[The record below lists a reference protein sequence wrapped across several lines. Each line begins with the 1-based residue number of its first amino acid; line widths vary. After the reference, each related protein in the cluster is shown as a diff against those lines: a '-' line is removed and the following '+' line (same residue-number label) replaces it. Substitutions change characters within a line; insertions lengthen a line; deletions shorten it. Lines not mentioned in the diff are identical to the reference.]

1 MTIDGAVTDM
11 ASRLGR
17 ELGMDDRYGSVHHVT
32 AVDPRSGRALGAY
45 TWGNAILSRQPIS
58 ASRTE
63 PLPIPA
69 DDDLVA
75 PVGSDHELAG
85 VRYQDA
91 EPGTREARCA
101 VVCTIDGPQSVHVI
115 TTHFTYMGSEQRR
128 RQAERLA
135 ELVGEL
141 DGPVV
146 VLGDLNAP
154 IHASELAPLRDS
166 LVDAFL
172 AIGVPP
178 VDARRDSCGSVAIDH
193 VLTRGFTAVSCR
205 VATEAGDASD
215 HWPVVA
221 SLQTT

>member
-1 MTIDGAVTDM
+1 MG
-11 ASRLGR
+11 
-17 ELGMDDRYGSVHHVT
+17 DRYGSVHHVT
-32 AVDPRSGRALGAY
+32 AIDPRSGRALGAY
-45 TWGNAILSRQPIS
+45 TWGNAILSMHAIA

-75 PVGSDHELAG
+75 PTGTEHELAG
-85 VRYQDA
+85 IRYRDA
-91 EPGTREARCA
+91 DPGMREARCA
-101 VVCTIDGPQSVHVI
+101 VVCTIDGPRPINAIS
-115 TTHFTYMGSEQRR
+115 THLTYMGPDQRR

-135 ELVGEL
+135 GVVAEL

-146 VLGDLNAP
+146 LLGDLNAP
-154 IHASELAPLRDS
+154 IHAGELAPLRDS

-178 VDARRDSCGSVAIDH
+178 VDARRESCGSVAIDH
-193 VLTRGFTAVSCR
+193 VLIRGLTATSCQ

-221 SLQTT
+221 SLQPG